1 MSGWCCLGMAVAA
14 FPVKSAYFGGHW
26 LLLGFLCFLGLALL
40 SFGHDLSPVMIAC
53 WKMRQL
59 ML

>member
-1 MSGWCCLGMAVAA
+1 MAGAA

-26 LLLGFLCFLGLALL
+26 LLLWFLCFLGLALL
-40 SFGHDLSPVMIAC
+40 SFGHYRSPEMIAC

-59 ML
+59 IL